1 MRKFNTE
8 ARWRGAALSAAA
20 MLLGSCLTQVGH
32 ADPQAFALIEK
43 GRYLAVLSDCTS
55 CHTVP
60 GSGQPFAGGRAIETP
75 FGNIVAPNIT
85 PDRET
90 GIGAWSD
97 DEFDAAVRQGLG
109 RDGAKLYPA
118 MPYNAYTKLSRD
130 DVLAIRAYLNTVPA
144 VRNAVVAD
152 TLPFPFSIRAV
163 MGVWDT
169 LYFTAGE
176 YKPDPHKSA
185 EWNRGAYLVT
195 GPGHCPACHTPKT
208 ALGGDQTRQYL
219 KGSDLQGW
227 FAPDLTD
234 DKSAGLGR
242 WTTDDVVTYLK
253 TGHNRISA
261 AVGPMAEVV
270 SLSSSHMTD
279 ADLNAIATYLKS
291 FSGPSASSAPIGAND
306 PRMVAGQAIYRD
318 QCSACHGL
326 DGHGSPQLFPS
337 LADSSVARSE
347 DAATQIRIV
356 LRGARSVATAAE
368 PTAPGMPSYG
378 RQLTDAEIAAVL
390 TYIRNSWGGAA
401 SAIAAQDVTNA
412 RATLASRWD

>member
-1 MRKFNTE
+1 MRKLNTD

-20 MLLGSCLTQVGH
+20 TLLGSCWAQVGH

-43 GRYLAVLSDCTS
+43 GRYLTVLSDCTS

-60 GSGQPFAGGRAIETP
+60 DSRQPFAGGRAIETP

-118 MPYNAYTKLSRD
+118 MPYNAYTKLSRE

-144 VRNAVVAD
+144 VRNAVTAD
-152 TLPFPFSIRAV
+152 TLPFPFNIRAV

-208 ALGGDQTRQYL
+208 ALGGDKTRQYL

-279 ADLNAIATYLKS
+279 PDLNAIATYLKS
-291 FSGPSASSAPIGAND
+291 FSGSSGSSAPIGAND

>member
-1 MRKFNTE
+1 MRKLKTN
-8 ARWRGAALSAAA
+8 AGWLGSALSAAA
-20 MLLGSCLTQVGH
+20 MLMAPVLVQAGQS
-32 ADPQAFALIEK
+32 DPQAFGQIEK
-43 GRYLAVLSDCTS
+43 GRYLAVVSDCTS

-75 FGNIVAPNIT
+75 FGNILAPNIT

-97 DEFDAAVRQGLG
+97 DEFDAAVRKGIRRNG
-109 RDGAKLYPA
+109 SRLYPA
-118 MPYNAYTKLSRD
+118 MPYNAFSRMSRA

-144 VRNAVVAD
+144 VRNVVVAD
-152 TLPFPFSIRAV
+152 TLPFPFSVRAV
-163 MGVWDT
+163 MGVWDA
-169 LYFTAGE
+169 LYFTEAE
-176 YKPDPHKSA
+176 YKADPQRSA

-195 GPGHCPACHTPKT
+195 GPAHCPACHTPKT
-208 ALGGDQTRQYL
+208 RLGGDKMNQYL

-227 FAPDLTD
+227 FAPNITD
-234 DKSAGLGR
+234 DTSVGLGG
-242 WTTDDVVTYLK
+242 WKTADVVTYLK
-253 TGHNRISA
+253 TGHNRITA
-261 AVGPMAEVV
+261 ATGPMAEVV

-291 FSGPSASSAPIGAND
+291 FSQASGARTPIGAND

-318 QCSACHGL
+318 QCSACHAL
-326 DGHGSPQLFPS
+326 DGRGTPQLFPS
-337 LADSSVARSE
+337 LADSSVARA
-347 DAATQIRIV
+347 DDPATQIRIL

-378 RQLTDAEIAAVL
+378 RQLNDAQIAAVL

-401 SAIAAQDVTNA
+401 SAVSAEDVANA
-412 RATLASRWD
+412 RSGLASRPD